1 MTGRWQ
7 MMVALSLCVALF
19 CANWTAL
26 YVAQQAISRD
36 LHLTSAAGVWL
47 IYLYPAALLGVL
59 IPVKGRL
66 GVLLLGLGAF
76 CLASAGAA
84 LAPNGAIL
92 IGCRAGQGL
101 AAAIVLRAGFEL
113 AREHFRGTEW
123 GPALVIPVALAVPAL
138 IAGPVLGGVITDF
151 LSFRWVFLIN
161 VPLTV
166 VALVLVALF
175 TPRRVLPA
183 HPRPR

>member
-7 MMVALSLCVALF
+7 MIVALSLCVALF
-19 CANWTAL
+19 AANWTAL
-26 YVAQQAISRD
+26 DVAQQEISRD
-36 LHLTSAAGVWL
+36 LDLTSAAGVWL

-76 CLASAGAA
+76 GLASAAA
-84 LAPNGAIL
+84 AFAANGAML

-101 AAAIVLRAGFEL
+101 AVAIVLRAGFEL
-113 AREHFRGTEW
+113 TREHFRGTEW
-123 GPALVIPVALAVPAL
+123 WPALVIPVVLAVPAL
-138 IAGPVLGGVITDF
+138 IAGPLIGVVITNF
-151 LSFRWVFLIN
+151 LSFRWIFLIN

-175 TPRRVLPA
+175 TPRTAPNMQARA
-183 HPRPR
+183 

>member
-19 CANWTAL
+19 SANWTAL

-36 LHLTSAAGVWL
+36 LHLTSAAGVCL
-47 IYLYPAALLGVL
+47 VYFYPAALLGVL

-66 GVLLLGLGAF
+66 SVLLLGLGGFGLVSAAAAF
-76 CLASAGAA
+76 APSGAV
-84 LAPNGAIL
+84 LV
-92 IGCRAGQGL
+92 GCRAGQGL

-113 AREHFRGTEW
+113 AREHFRGSEW
-123 GPALVIPVALAVPAL
+123 WPALVIPVALAVPAL
-138 IAGPVLGGVITDF
+138 IAGPVIGGVITDF

-166 VALVLVALF
+166 VALALVALF
-175 TPRRVLPA
+175 TPRRAPHA
-183 HPRPR
+183 YARP

>member
-19 CANWTAL
+19 SANWTAL
-26 YVAQQAISRD
+26 HAAQEMISRD
-36 LHLTSAAGVWL
+36 LDLTPAAGVWL
-47 IYLYPAALLGVL
+47 VYIYPAALLAVL
-59 IPVKGRL
+59 IPIKGRL

-76 CLASAGAA
+76 GLASAAA
-84 LAPNGAIL
+84 AFAANGVML
-92 IGCRAGQGL
+92 VGCRAAQGL

-113 AREHFRGTEW
+113 AREHFRGTELW
-123 GPALVIPVALAVPAL
+123 PALVIPVVLAVPAQ
-138 IAGPVLGGVITDF
+138 IAGPVIGGVITEF

-166 VALVLVALF
+166 VALLAVALF
-175 TPRRVLPA
+175 TPRRAPA
-183 HPRPR
+183 PA